1 MYDSFYGFSARP
13 FQLTPDARFWYETAT
28 HRTAMSYLAYGLAQ
42 GEGFIVVTGEV
53 GSGKTTLVG
62 HVMESIDPSR
72 LTAARLVSTQV
83 ADEDLLRLVADSF
96 GIAVHGPHKADVLAA
111 IEQFLHDEARAG
123 RRCLLIVD
131 ECQNLPVASL
141 EELRMLSNF
150 QLGEHSLLQIFLLG
164 QPEFRGTMAHA
175 PETEQL
181 RQRVIANHHLDAMLP
196 EEVEPYI
203 IHRLSL
209 VGWREDPAIAPD
221 VYPAIWEATGGIPRK
236 VNMLVSRLLLHGAVE
251 EAHELTAEDV
261 AAVVEELQAATRDVP
276 PPAAPQPTSVAAP
289 APVAAAVSPPASAS
303 PLHAPVAEAR
313 PPVAAASIAATG
325 PVAPPLTAAA
335 MAANDAPPQPIA
347 IADPRLER
355 QIAAQAR
362 DIADL
367 RSQLAALEAKNREQ
381 DAAIRRVLTLLI
393 DWAERDPDAP
403 SVSRGFAA

>member
-83 ADEDLLRLVADSF
+83 QDEDLLRLVADSF
-96 GIAVHGPHKADVLAA
+96 DVTVHGPHKADVLAA
-111 IEQFLHDEARAG
+111 IERFLHDEARAG

-164 QPEFRGTMAHA
+164 QPEFRSTMAHA

-209 VGWREDPAIAPD
+209 VGWQEDPALAPD
-221 VYPAIWEATGGIPRK
+221 VYPAIWEATGGIPRR
-236 VNMLVSRLLLHGAVE
+236 VNLVVSRLLLHGAVE
-251 EAHELTAEDV
+251 ESHELTGGDV
-261 AAVVEELQAATRDVP
+261 AAVVAELNGAT
-276 PPAAPQPTSVAAP
+276 AAAP
-289 APVAAAVSPPASAS
+289 APAPAPTTTPA
-303 PLHAPVAEAR
+303 APVNAEAE
-313 PPVAAASIAATG
+313 PGMHVPQ
-325 PVAPPLTAAA
+325 PPLTAAA
-335 MAANDAPPQPIA
+335 MAAANQSPTPIA

-355 QIAAQAR
+355 QISVQANE
-362 DIADL
+362 IADL
-367 RSQLAALEAKNREQ
+367 RQQLMALEDKSREQ

-393 DWAERDPDAP
+393 EWAERDADAP

>member
-13 FQLTPDARFWYETAT
+13 FQLTPDARFWYETST

-42 GEGFIVVTGEV
+42 GEGFIVITGEV

-96 GIAVHGPHKADVLAA
+96 GVAVHGPHKADVLAA

-131 ECQNLPVASL
+131 ECQNLPVTSL

-181 RQRVIANHHLDAMLP
+181 RQRVIANHHLEAMLP

-209 VGWREDPAIAPD
+209 VGWREDPVIAPD
-221 VYPAIWEATGGIPRK
+221 VFPAIWEATGGIPRR
-236 VNMLVSRLLLHGAVE
+236 VNMVASRLLLHGAVE
-251 EAHELTAEDV
+251 ESHELTAADV
-261 AAVVEELQAATRDVP
+261 DAVVEELQAAVQS
-276 PPAAPQPTSVAAP
+276 APEPVAAP
-289 APVAAAVSPPASAS
+289 APVMATAPVAAAPAADAAPQPPRTAAAAAAAVS
-303 PLHAPVAEAR
+303 AP
-313 PPVAAASIAATG
+313 S
-325 PVAPPLTAAA
+325 
-335 MAANDAPPQPIA
+335 PIA

-362 DIADL
+362 EISDLRAQLADL
-367 RSQLAALEAKNREQ
+367 EGKTREQ

-393 DWAERDPDAP
+393 EWAERDPDAP